1 MLDLKKYKSTDLL
14 DSYEVIF
21 RQFLASQMQDDETV
35 LTNPIPYMFGV
46 LLEDLKAQY
55 LRTNE
60 GRLAIILKLEK
71 SIIKELAEYMNY
83 DDVTLLQMIDNPDK
97 QYKMFD

>member
-1 MLDLKKYKSTDLL
+1 MLDLKQYKSIDLL

-21 RQFLASQMQDDETV
+21 RQFLAAQMQDDETV
-35 LTNPIPYMFGV
+35 ATNPIPYMFGV

-55 LRTNE
+55 LLTAE
-60 GRLAIILKLEK
+60 GRLPIILNLEK
-71 SIIKELAEYMNY
+71 SILKELAEYMNY
-83 DDVTLLQMIDNPDK
+83 DDTTLLQMVENPDK